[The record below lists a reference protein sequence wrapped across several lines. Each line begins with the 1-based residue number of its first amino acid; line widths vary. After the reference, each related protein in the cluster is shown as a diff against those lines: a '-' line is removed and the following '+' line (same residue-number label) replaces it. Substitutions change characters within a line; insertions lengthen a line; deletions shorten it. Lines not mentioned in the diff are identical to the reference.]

1 MTSPIIDFIEA
12 RLREVQ
18 EAAERMA
25 QVYPEPWDLYDRGW
39 MVRIQA
45 NEPGWLDVV
54 RLEQKH
60 APEGL
65 DWLAGAIE
73 HVAMHSPARVLR
85 EVEAKRAILAA
96 YRPTGNDPHP
106 GEPCTES
113 IEHDPQG
120 LEWEDAQNWA
130 PCERHVK
137 AMQERRGKPFA
148 SEHILRYLAA
158 AWSDHPDYREE
169 WQP

>member
-1 MTSPIIDFIEA
+1 MTYPIIDFLEA
-12 RLREVQ
+12 RLTED
-18 EAAERMA
+18 EAAAMA
-25 QVYPEPWDLYDRGW
+25 AGGDEW
-39 MVRIQA
+39 
-45 NEPGWLDVV
+45 
-54 RLEQKH
+54 RLERDYWLITD
-60 APEGL
+60 AEGGPVVY
-65 DWLAGAIE
+65 DESKPNEGQAAHIAR
-73 HVAMHSPARVLR
+73 HDPARVLR
-85 EVEAKRAILAA
+85 EVAARRAILAA

-158 AWSDHPDYREE
+158 AWSDHPDYRKE
-169 WQP
+169 WAA